1 MLKNLITSIILFCCI
16 KSFAQDATQLN
27 VLYEVNY
34 IRDLSLPQQP
44 LTDSLMLS
52 LGKETSRFVSQKTFK
67 NNTKELI
74 AARKKQQEQ
83 MASVGSSTIVNATG
97 MPVLSIKNSGA
108 IVNEEIL
115 QDKKNAT
122 LTQTG
127 RLGLKTYF
135 YTTSIPEI
143 KWKLQS
149 EKKQVL
155 GYDCQKATGDY
166 AGRTY
171 EAWFTTALPYTFGPW
186 KLQGLPGLILE
197 AKDSKGEITFFAKEI
212 LKNEDPEELVI
223 PYLKADY
230 AVEVKEKEYKQTMK
244 MLVEDPEAITAAQ
257 YPNTKVRIRNIDD
270 TKNTAV
276 IKVKKYNP
284 VELR

>member
-1 MLKNLITSIILFCCI
+1 MLKKLLPSFLLICVLN
-16 KSFAQDATQLN
+16 SFAQDVTQLN

-34 IRDLSLPQQP
+34 IRDLSLPQQS
-44 LTDSLMLS
+44 LVDSQMLS
-52 LGKETSRFVSQKTFK
+52 LGKETSRFVSQKTFN

-74 AARKKQQEQ
+74 AARRKQQEQ

-135 YTTSIPEI
+135 YTTTTPNI
-143 KWKLQS
+143 KWKLQA
-149 EKKQVL
+149 EKKEIL
-155 GYDCQKATGDY
+155 GYDCQKATGDF
-166 AGRTY
+166 AGRIY
-171 EAWFTTALPYTFGPW
+171 EVWFTTALPFTSGPW

-197 AKDSKGEITFFAKEI
+197 AKDSKGEITFTAKEI
-212 LKNEDPEELVI
+212 MKNEDVEELII

-244 MLVEDPEAITAAQ
+244 MLLEDPEAITAAQ
-257 YPNTKVRIRNIDD
+257 FPNTKVRIRNIDD
-270 TKNTAV
+270 TKNTTV
-276 IKVKKYNP
+276 IKVKNYNP